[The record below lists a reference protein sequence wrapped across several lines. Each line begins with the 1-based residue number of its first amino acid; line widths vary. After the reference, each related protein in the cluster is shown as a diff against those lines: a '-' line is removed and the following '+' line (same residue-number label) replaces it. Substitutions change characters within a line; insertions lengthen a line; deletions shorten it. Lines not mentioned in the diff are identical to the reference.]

1 MRTYEAWRELA
12 EHSLKGMFL
21 ARAEGIK
28 SGQFT
33 AEETDTFITEYSKE
47 LIDKYSKMTLD
58 EVREAMLMMI
68 FDNRIKMLKGED

>member
-1 MRTYEAWRELA
+1 MRTYDAWKDLA

-33 AEETDTFITEYSKE
+33 AEETDTFITEYSKK
-47 LIDKYSKMTLD
+47 LMDKYSDMTLD
-58 EVREAMLMMI
+58 EIREAMLMMI
-68 FDNRIKMLKGED
+68 FENRVKNMEGED

>member
-47 LIDKYSKMTLD
+47 LMDKYSDMTLD
-58 EVREAMLMMI
+58 EIRGTMLMMI
-68 FDNRIKMLKGED
+68 FENRFKNMEGED

>member
-1 MRTYEAWRELA
+1 MRTYDAWRDLA

-47 LIDKYSKMTLD
+47 LMDKYSDMTLD
-58 EVREAMLMMI
+58 EIRETMLMMI
-68 FDNRIKMLKGED
+68 FENRFKNMKGED

>member
-12 EHSLKGMFL
+12 EHSLKGMYI

-47 LIDKYSKMTLD
+47 LMDKYSDMTLD
-58 EVREAMLMMI
+58 EIRETMIMMI
-68 FDNRIKMLKGED
+68 FENRQNILKGED

>member
-1 MRTYEAWRELA
+1 MRTYDAWRELA
-12 EHSLKGMFL
+12 GHSLKGMFL

-47 LIDKYSKMTLD
+47 LMDKYSDMTLD
-58 EVREAMLMMI
+58 EIRETMLMMI
-68 FDNRIKMLKGED
+68 FENRFKNMEGED

>member
-21 ARAEGIK
+21 AREEGIK

-33 AEETDTFITEYSKE
+33 AEETDNFIMEYSKE
-47 LIDKYSKMTLD
+47 LMDEYSKMTLD
-58 EVREAMLMMI
+58 EVRETMLVMI
-68 FDNRIKMLKGED
+68 FGNRTKILKGED

>member
-1 MRTYEAWRELA
+1 MRTYDAWRELA

-47 LIDKYSKMTLD
+47 LMDKYSDMTLD
-58 EVREAMLMMI
+58 EIRETMLMMI
-68 FDNRIKMLKGED
+68 FENRFKNMEGED